1 MLKIAASLIPTKALI
16 VGGGIASINKRVIF
30 PAAAQ
35 TATWLTTKTGLL
47 TYDEAK
53 EQEQTFNEI
62 LFPVNKIITDLENEV
77 VSILS
82 NSLGPMGEY
91 VVDKLDS
98 RIIRSGSDKP
108 QNGEVGGK
116 SIEQPDATRS
126 SDQHEQISGVRGPH
140 LTPKEE
146 IKNDPVIKY
155 I

>member
-1 MLKIAASLIPTKALI
+1 MLKIATSLIPTKALI
-16 VGGGIASINKRVIF
+16 IGGGLASINKRVIF
-30 PAAAQ
+30 PAAAS

-82 NSLGPMGEY
+82 NSLGFGNPSGVPVGEY

-98 RIIRSGSDKP
+98 RIIRQGESKP
-108 QNGEVGGK
+108 IEIGGK
-116 SIEQPDATRS
+116 SIDEPEYEKT
-126 SDQHEQISGVRGPH
+126 
-140 LTPKEE
+140 TPKEE